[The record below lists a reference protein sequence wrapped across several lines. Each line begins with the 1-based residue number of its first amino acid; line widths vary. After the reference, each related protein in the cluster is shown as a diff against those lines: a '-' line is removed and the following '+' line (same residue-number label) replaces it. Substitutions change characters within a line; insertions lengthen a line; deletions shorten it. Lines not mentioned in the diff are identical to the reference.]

1 MSLSRRDFMKVVS
14 STAVATGLIGCGS
27 DDNES
32 VAVSFVHGVASGDP
46 TQTQVI
52 IWTRVTTA
60 ASYVD
65 VSWQVASDMEFLNVV
80 QSGIF
85 TTDTGRD
92 FTVKV
97 DVQNLNANSQYYYRF
112 MVGEMMSEV
121 GQTQTLPEDGVE
133 KASMAVVSCANY
145 PAGYFHVYR
154 EILNQH
160 EQSPFDVVLHLGDYI
175 YEYGA
180 GGYASED
187 AAALGRE
194 PSKGTEC
201 ITLDDYRKRYAQYR
215 QDADLQ
221 ALHAKLPMIA
231 VWDDHEL
238 ANDTWKNGAE
248 NHQDDEGSFIDRRA
262 AAAAAWTE
270 WLPVREN
277 TFSNML
283 IYRQFSFGNL
293 VNLMMLDTRL
303 VGRDKP
309 LDYFSL
315 SAPTME
321 AIGGLVAQSRSA
333 PTMEAIGGLVAQSR
347 SADRELLGTEQLAW
361 LMNEFNTHDA
371 KWNVLGQQVL
381 MSRMELPSSVMTAM
395 FQLFTST
402 EEKKTEALL
411 AVNTA
416 ITGYLADPSADPI
429 SLPYNL
435 DAWDGYYVEREKVYQ
450 LAKASSG
457 NFVCLAGDTHNAW
470 ASELKDV
477 SNNPIGVEFA
487 TSSVSSPG
495 LEEYLA
501 LDPVAIAQM
510 EYTLPHLVSEL
521 QWADIKQRGFMRVT
535 FTADAAQSTWYLVST
550 IKDKKYQVTTKSAS
564 TTNGTT
570 LDII

>member
-27 DDNES
+27 DDNGS

-80 QSGIF
+80 QSGVF

-112 MVGEMMSEV
+112 IVGEMMSEV
-121 GQTQTLPEDGVE
+121 GQTQTLPEDGVD

-194 PSKGTEC
+194 PSKGAEC

-315 SAPTME
+315 
-321 AIGGLVAQSRSA
+321 SA

-535 FTADAAQSTWYLVST
+535 FTTEAAQSTWYLVST
-550 IKDKKYQVTTKSAS
+550 IKDKKYQVTTESAS

>member
-32 VAVSFVHGVASGDP
+32 VAVSFEHGVASGDP

-65 VSWQVASDMEFLNVV
+65 VSWQVASDMEFSNVV
-80 QSGIF
+80 QSGVF

-333 PTMEAIGGLVAQSR
+333 
-347 SADRELLGTEQLAW
+347 DRELLGTEQLAW

-450 LAKASSG
+450 LAKASSS

>member
-80 QSGIF
+80 QSGVF

-112 MVGEMMSEV
+112 IVGEMMSEV

-315 SAPTME
+315 S
-321 AIGGLVAQSRSA
+321 V

>member
-14 STAVATGLIGCGS
+14 STAVATGVIGCGS

-32 VAVSFVHGVASGDP
+32 VAVSFEHGVASGDP

-52 IWTRVTTA
+52 IWTRVTIA

-65 VSWQVASDMEFLNVV
+65 VSWQVASDMEFSNVV
-80 QSGIF
+80 QSGVF

-333 PTMEAIGGLVAQSR
+333 
-347 SADRELLGTEQLAW
+347 DRELLGTEQLAW
-361 LMNEFNTHDA
+361 LMKEFNTHDA

>member
-32 VAVSFVHGVASGDP
+32 VAVSFEHGIASGDP

-65 VSWQVASDMEFLNVV
+65 VSWQVASDIEFSNVV
-80 QSGIF
+80 QSGVF

-315 SAPTME
+315 S
-321 AIGGLVAQSRSA
+321 V

>member
-32 VAVSFVHGVASGDP
+32 VAVSFEHGVASGDP

-65 VSWQVASDMEFLNVV
+65 VSWQVASDMEFSNVV
-80 QSGIF
+80 QSGVF

-194 PSKGTEC
+194 PSRGTEC

-315 SAPTME
+315 
-321 AIGGLVAQSRSA
+321 SA

-521 QWADIKQRGFMRVT
+521 KWADIKQRGFMRVT

-550 IKDKKYQVTTKSAS
+550 IKDKKYQVTTKSAF

>member
-80 QSGIF
+80 QSGVF

-121 GQTQTLPEDGVE
+121 GQTQTLPEDGVD

-194 PSKGTEC
+194 PSKGAEC

-315 SAPTME
+315 
-321 AIGGLVAQSRSA
+321 SA

>member
-80 QSGIF
+80 QSGVF

-112 MVGEMMSEV
+112 IVGEMMSEV
-121 GQTQTLPEDGVE
+121 GQTQTLPEDGVD

-194 PSKGTEC
+194 PSKGAEC

-315 SAPTME
+315 S
-321 AIGGLVAQSRSA
+321 V

-521 QWADIKQRGFMRVT
+521 KWADIKQRGFMRVT
-535 FTADAAQSTWYLVST
+535 FTAEAAQSTWYLVST

>member
-32 VAVSFVHGVASGDP
+32 VAVSFEHGVASGDP

-65 VSWQVASDMEFLNVV
+65 VSWQVASDMEFSNVV
-80 QSGIF
+80 QSGVF

-112 MVGEMMSEV
+112 IVGEMMSEV

-175 YEYGA
+175 YEYGT

-194 PSKGTEC
+194 PSKGAEC

-333 PTMEAIGGLVAQSR
+333 
-347 SADRELLGTEQLAW
+347 DRELLGTEQLAW
-361 LMNEFNTHDA
+361 LMKEFNTHDA

>member
-32 VAVSFVHGVASGDP
+32 VAVSFEHGVASGDP

-80 QSGIF
+80 QSGVF

-283 IYRQFSFGNL
+283 IYRQFSFGSL

-315 SAPTME
+315 
-321 AIGGLVAQSRSA
+321 SA

-457 NFVCLAGDTHNAW
+457 NLVCLAGDTHNAW

>member
-14 STAVATGLIGCGS
+14 STAIATGLIGCGS

-32 VAVSFVHGVASGDP
+32 VAVSFEHGVASGDP

-65 VSWQVASDMEFLNVV
+65 VSWQVASDMEFSNVV
-80 QSGIF
+80 QSGVF

-121 GQTQTLPEDGVE
+121 GQTQTLLEDGVE

-248 NHQDDEGSFIDRRA
+248 NHQDDEGRFIDRRA

-333 PTMEAIGGLVAQSR
+333 
-347 SADRELLGTEQLAW
+347 DRELLGTEQLAW
-361 LMNEFNTHDA
+361 LMKEFNTHDA

>member
-32 VAVSFVHGVASGDP
+32 VAVSFEHGVASGDP

-65 VSWQVASDMEFLNVV
+65 VSWQVASDMEFSNVV
-80 QSGIF
+80 QSGVF

-175 YEYGA
+175 YEYGV

-315 SAPTME
+315 
-321 AIGGLVAQSRSA
+321 SA

>member
-80 QSGIF
+80 QSGVF

-112 MVGEMMSEV
+112 IVGEMMSEV

-175 YEYGA
+175 YEYGT

-194 PSKGTEC
+194 PSKGAEC

-315 SAPTME
+315 
-321 AIGGLVAQSRSA
+321 SA

-550 IKDKKYQVTTKSAS
+550 IKDKKCQVRTKSAS

>member
-32 VAVSFVHGVASGDP
+32 VAVSFEHGVASGDP

-65 VSWQVASDMEFLNVV
+65 VSWQVASDMEFSNVV
-80 QSGIF
+80 QSGVF

-112 MVGEMMSEV
+112 IVGEMMSEV

-333 PTMEAIGGLVAQSR
+333 
-347 SADRELLGTEQLAW
+347 DRELLGTEQLAW

-535 FTADAAQSTWYLVST
+535 FTAEAAQSTWYLVST

>member
-32 VAVSFVHGVASGDP
+32 VAVSFAHGVASGDP
-46 TQTQVI
+46 TQAQVI

-65 VSWQVASDMEFLNVV
+65 VSWQVASDMEFSNVV
-80 QSGIF
+80 QSGVF

-333 PTMEAIGGLVAQSR
+333 
-347 SADRELLGTEQLAW
+347 DRELLGTEQLAW

-501 LDPVAIAQM
+501 LNPVAIAQM

-521 QWADIKQRGFMRVT
+521 KWADIKQRGFMRVT

>member
-32 VAVSFVHGVASGDP
+32 VAVSFEHGVASGDP

-65 VSWQVASDMEFLNVV
+65 VTWQVASDVEFSNVV
-80 QSGIF
+80 QSGVF

-194 PSKGTEC
+194 PSKGAEC

-333 PTMEAIGGLVAQSR
+333 
-347 SADRELLGTEQLAW
+347 DRELLGTEQLAW
-361 LMNEFNTHDA
+361 LMKEFNTHDA

-521 QWADIKQRGFMRVT
+521 KWADIKQRGFMRVT

-550 IKDKKYQVTTKSAS
+550 IKDKKYQVRTKSAS

>member
-32 VAVSFVHGVASGDP
+32 VAVSFEHGVASGDP

-52 IWTRVTTA
+52 IWTRVTTT

-65 VSWQVASDMEFLNVV
+65 VSWQVASDMEFSNVV
-80 QSGIF
+80 QSGVF

-112 MVGEMMSEV
+112 IVGEMMSEV

-315 SAPTME
+315 N
-321 AIGGLVAQSRSA
+321 A

>member
-32 VAVSFVHGVASGDP
+32 VAVSFEHGVASGDP

-65 VSWQVASDMEFLNVV
+65 VSWQVASDIEFLNVV
-80 QSGIF
+80 QSGVF

-175 YEYGA
+175 YEYGT

-315 SAPTME
+315 
-321 AIGGLVAQSRSA
+321 SA

-521 QWADIKQRGFMRVT
+521 QWVDIKQRGFMRVT

>member
-32 VAVSFVHGVASGDP
+32 VAVSFEHGVASGDP

-65 VSWQVASDMEFLNVV
+65 VTWQVASDMEFSNVV
-80 QSGIF
+80 QSGVF

-321 AIGGLVAQSRSA
+321 AIGGLVAQSRN
-333 PTMEAIGGLVAQSR
+333 
-347 SADRELLGTEQLAW
+347 ADRELLGTEQLAW
-361 LMNEFNTHDA
+361 LMKEFNTHDA

-416 ITGYLADPSADPI
+416 ITGYLADPSADPL

-550 IKDKKYQVTTKSAS
+550 IKDKKYQVRTKSAS

>member
-32 VAVSFVHGVASGDP
+32 VAVSFEHGVASGDP

-52 IWTRVTTA
+52 IWTRVTTT

-80 QSGIF
+80 QSGVF

-112 MVGEMMSEV
+112 IVGEMMSEV

-175 YEYGA
+175 YEYGT

-194 PSKGTEC
+194 PSKGAEC

-333 PTMEAIGGLVAQSR
+333 
-347 SADRELLGTEQLAW
+347 DRELLGTEQLAW
-361 LMNEFNTHDA
+361 LMKEFNTHDA

>member
-1 MSLSRRDFMKVVS
+1 MSLSRRDFIKAVS
-14 STAVATGLIGCGS
+14 SGAVATTLTACGS
-27 DDNES
+27 DDS
-32 VAVSFVHGVASGDP
+32 DATPTGSFEYGVASGDP

-65 VSWQVASDMEFLNVV
+65 VTWQVSRSEDFSTVE
-80 QSGIF
+80 QSGTF
-85 TTDTGRD
+85 TTDTSRD

-97 DVQNLNANSQYYYRF
+97 DVQNLNPSTQYYYRF
-112 MVGEMMSEV
+112 MVGETTSIV
-121 GQTQTLPEDGVE
+121 GMTQTLPEGSVD

-145 PAGYFHVYR
+145 PVGYFNVYK
-154 EILNQH
+154 EILKQH
-160 EQSPFDVVLHLGDYI
+160 QTESFDVVLHLGDYI

-187 AAALGRE
+187 AARLGRE

-215 QDADLQ
+215 QDQDLQ
-221 ALHAKLPMIA
+221 ALHAALPMIA

-238 ANDTWKNGAE
+238 ANDAWKNGAE
-248 NHQDDEGSFIDRRA
+248 NHQDNEGSFVDRRA

-283 IYRQFSFGNL
+283 IYRQFSFGDL
-293 VNLMMLDTRL
+293 INLMMLDTRL
-303 VGRDKP
+303 VGRDQP

-315 SAPTME
+315 SAPTMD
-321 AIGGLVAQSRSA
+321 
-333 PTMEAIGGLVAQSR
+333 AIGGLVAQSR

-361 LMNEFNTHDA
+361 LMNAFNSQDA

-381 MSRMELPSSVMTAM
+381 MSRMELPSSVMLAM
-395 FQLFTST
+395 FQLFNATD
-402 EEKKTEALL
+402 EQKMDALL
-411 AVNTA
+411 AVNSA
-416 ITGYLADPSADPI
+416 ISNYLADPSSDTI
-429 SLPYNL
+429 KLPYNL
-435 DAWDGYYVEREKVYQ
+435 DAWDGYYVERERVYEI
-450 LAKASSG
+450 AKASEG
-457 NFVCLAGDTHNAW
+457 HFVCLAGDTHNAW
-470 ASELKDV
+470 TSELKDV
-477 SNNPIGVEFA
+477 SNNPVGVEFA

-501 LDPVAIAQM
+501 LEPVAIAQM

-521 QWADIKQRGFMRVT
+521 QWTDIKQRGFMRVT
-535 FTADAAQSTWYLVST
+535 FTPEKAQSTWYMLSSV
-550 IKDKKYQVTTKSAS
+550 KDKNYQVTTKMAS
-564 TTNGTT
+564 TTDGVT
-570 LDII
+570 LALE

>member
-32 VAVSFVHGVASGDP
+32 VAVSFEHGVASGDP

-65 VSWQVASDMEFLNVV
+65 VSWQVASDMEFSNVV
-80 QSGIF
+80 QSGVF

-112 MVGEMMSEV
+112 IVGEMMSEV

-194 PSKGTEC
+194 PSKGAEC

-283 IYRQFSFGNL
+283 IYRQFSFGSL

-321 AIGGLVAQSRSA
+321 AIGGLV
-333 PTMEAIGGLVAQSR
+333 VQSR

-361 LMNEFNTHDA
+361 LMKEFNTHDA

-521 QWADIKQRGFMRVT
+521 KWADIKQRGFMRVT
-535 FTADAAQSTWYLVST
+535 FTAEAAQSTWYLVST

>member
-1 MSLSRRDFMKVVS
+1 MSLSRRDFIKAVS
-14 STAVATGLIGCGS
+14 SGAVATTLTACGS
-27 DDNES
+27 DDS
-32 VAVSFVHGVASGDP
+32 DATPTGSFEYGVASGDP

-65 VSWQVASDMEFLNVV
+65 VTWQVSRSEDFSTVE
-80 QSGIF
+80 QSGTF
-85 TTDTGRD
+85 TTDTSRD

-97 DVQNLNANSQYYYRF
+97 DVQNLNPSTQYYYRF
-112 MVGEMMSEV
+112 MVGETTSIV
-121 GQTQTLPEDGVE
+121 GMTQTLPEGTVD

-145 PAGYFHVYR
+145 PAGYFNVYK
-154 EILNQH
+154 EILKQH
-160 EQSPFDVVLHLGDYI
+160 QTESFDVVLHLGDYI

-187 AAALGRE
+187 AARLGRE

-215 QDADLQ
+215 QDQDLQ
-221 ALHAKLPMIA
+221 ALHAALPMIA

-238 ANDTWKNGAE
+238 ANDAWKNGAE
-248 NHQDDEGSFIDRRA
+248 NHQDNEGSFVDRRA

-283 IYRQFSFGNL
+283 IYRQFSFGDL
-293 VNLMMLDTRL
+293 INLMMLDTRL
-303 VGRDKP
+303 VGRDQP

-315 SAPTME
+315 NAPTMD
-321 AIGGLVAQSRSA
+321 
-333 PTMEAIGGLVAQSR
+333 AIGGLVAQSR

-361 LMNEFNTHDA
+361 LMNAFNSQDA

-381 MSRMELPSSVMTAM
+381 MSRMELPSSVMLAM
-395 FQLFTST
+395 FQLFNATD
-402 EEKKTEALL
+402 EQKMDALL
-411 AVNTA
+411 AVNSA
-416 ITGYLADPSADPI
+416 ISNYLADPSSDTI
-429 SLPYNL
+429 KLPYNL
-435 DAWDGYYVEREKVYQ
+435 DAWDGYYVERERVYEI
-450 LAKASSG
+450 AKASEG
-457 NFVCLAGDTHNAW
+457 HFVCLAGDTHNAW
-470 ASELKDV
+470 TSELKDV
-477 SNNPIGVEFA
+477 SNNPVGVEFA

-501 LDPVAIAQM
+501 LEPVAIAQM

-521 QWADIKQRGFMRVT
+521 QWTDIKQRGFMRVT
-535 FTADAAQSTWYLVST
+535 FTPEKAQSTWYMLSSV
-550 IKDKKYQVTTKSAS
+550 KDKNYQVTTKMAS
-564 TTNGTT
+564 TTDGVT
-570 LDII
+570 LALE

>member
-32 VAVSFVHGVASGDP
+32 VAVSFEHGVASGDP

-65 VSWQVASDMEFLNVV
+65 VSWQVASDIEFLNVV
-80 QSGIF
+80 QSGVF

-333 PTMEAIGGLVAQSR
+333 
-347 SADRELLGTEQLAW
+347 DRELLGTEQLAW

-535 FTADAAQSTWYLVST
+535 FTADAAKSTWYLVST
-550 IKDKKYQVTTKSAS
+550 IKDKKYQVRTKSAS

>member
-32 VAVSFVHGVASGDP
+32 VAVSFEHGVASGDP

-65 VSWQVASDMEFLNVV
+65 VSWQVASDMEFSNVV
-80 QSGIF
+80 QSGVF

-333 PTMEAIGGLVAQSR
+333 
-347 SADRELLGTEQLAW
+347 DRELLGTEQLAW

>member
-1 MSLSRRDFMKVVS
+1 MSLSRRDFIKAVS
-14 STAVATGLIGCGS
+14 SGAVVTTLTACGS
-27 DDNES
+27 DDS
-32 VAVSFVHGVASGDP
+32 DATPTGSFEYGVASGDP

-65 VSWQVASDMEFLNVV
+65 VTWQVSRSEDFSTVE
-80 QSGIF
+80 QSGTF
-85 TTDTGRD
+85 TTDTSRD

-97 DVQNLNANSQYYYRF
+97 DVQNLNPSTQYYYRF
-112 MVGEMMSEV
+112 MVGETTSIV
-121 GQTQTLPEDGVE
+121 GMTQTLPEGSVD

-145 PAGYFHVYR
+145 PAGYFNVYK
-154 EILNQH
+154 EILKQH
-160 EQSPFDVVLHLGDYI
+160 QTESFDVVLHLGDYI

-187 AAALGRE
+187 AARLGRE

-215 QDADLQ
+215 QDQDLQ
-221 ALHAKLPMIA
+221 ALHAALPMIA

-238 ANDTWKNGAE
+238 ANDAWKNGAE
-248 NHQDDEGSFIDRRA
+248 NHQNNEGSFVDRRA

-283 IYRQFSFGNL
+283 IYRQFSFGDL
-293 VNLMMLDTRL
+293 INLMMLDTRL
-303 VGRDKP
+303 VGRDQP

-315 SAPTME
+315 NAPTMD
-321 AIGGLVAQSRSA
+321 
-333 PTMEAIGGLVAQSR
+333 AIGGLVAQSR

-361 LMNEFNTHDA
+361 LMNAFNSQDA

-381 MSRMELPSSVMTAM
+381 MSRMELPSSVMLAM
-395 FQLFTST
+395 FQLFNATD
-402 EEKKTEALL
+402 EQKMDALL
-411 AVNTA
+411 AVNSA
-416 ITGYLADPSADPI
+416 ISNYLADPSSDTI
-429 SLPYNL
+429 KLPYNL
-435 DAWDGYYVEREKVYQ
+435 DAWDGYYVERERVYEI
-450 LAKASSG
+450 AKASEG
-457 NFVCLAGDTHNAW
+457 HFVCLAGDTHNAW
-470 ASELKDV
+470 TSELKDV
-477 SNNPIGVEFA
+477 SNNPVGVEFA

-501 LDPVAIAQM
+501 LEPVAIAQM

-521 QWADIKQRGFMRVT
+521 QWTDIKQRGFMRVT
-535 FTADAAQSTWYLVST
+535 FTPEKAQSTWYMLSSV
-550 IKDKKYQVTTKSAS
+550 KDKNYQVTKKMAS
-564 TTNGTT
+564 TTDGVT
-570 LDII
+570 LALE

>member
-32 VAVSFVHGVASGDP
+32 VAVSFEHGVASGDP

-65 VSWQVASDMEFLNVV
+65 VSWQVASDIEFLNVV
-80 QSGIF
+80 QSGVF

-248 NHQDDEGSFIDRRA
+248 NHQDDEGRFIDRRA

-277 TFSNML
+277 TISNML

-333 PTMEAIGGLVAQSR
+333 
-347 SADRELLGTEQLAW
+347 DRELLGTEQLAW
-361 LMNEFNTHDA
+361 LMKEFNTHDA

-550 IKDKKYQVTTKSAS
+550 IKDKKYQVRTKSAS

>member
-32 VAVSFVHGVASGDP
+32 VAVSFEHGVASGDP

-65 VSWQVASDMEFLNVV
+65 VTWQVASDVEFSNVV
-80 QSGIF
+80 QSGVF

-175 YEYGA
+175 YEYGT

-215 QDADLQ
+215 LDADLQ

-315 SAPTME
+315 N
-321 AIGGLVAQSRSA
+321 A

>member
-14 STAVATGLIGCGS
+14 STAVATGLIGCGN

-32 VAVSFVHGVASGDP
+32 VAVSFEHGVASGDP

-65 VSWQVASDMEFLNVV
+65 VSWQVASDMEFSNVV
-80 QSGIF
+80 QSGVF

-121 GQTQTLPEDGVE
+121 GQTQTLPEDSVE

-215 QDADLQ
+215 QDTDLQ

-315 SAPTME
+315 
-321 AIGGLVAQSRSA
+321 SA

>member
-32 VAVSFVHGVASGDP
+32 VAVSFEHGVASGDP

-80 QSGIF
+80 QSGVF

-333 PTMEAIGGLVAQSR
+333 
-347 SADRELLGTEQLAW
+347 DRELLGTEQLAW

-521 QWADIKQRGFMRVT
+521 KWADIKQRGFMRVT
-535 FTADAAQSTWYLVST
+535 FTAEAAQSTWYLVST

>member
-1 MSLSRRDFMKVVS
+1 MSLSRRDFIKAVS
-14 STAVATGLIGCGS
+14 SGAVATTLTACGS
-27 DDNES
+27 DDS
-32 VAVSFVHGVASGDP
+32 DATPTGSFEYGVASGDP

-65 VSWQVASDMEFLNVV
+65 VTWQVSRSEDFSTVE
-80 QSGIF
+80 QSGTF
-85 TTDTGRD
+85 TTDTSRD

-97 DVQNLNANSQYYYRF
+97 DVQNLNPSTQYYYRF
-112 MVGEMMSEV
+112 MVGETTSIV
-121 GQTQTLPEDGVE
+121 GMTQTLPEGSVD

-145 PAGYFHVYR
+145 PAGYFNVYK
-154 EILNQH
+154 EILKQH
-160 EQSPFDVVLHLGDYI
+160 QTESFDVVLHLGDYI

-187 AAALGRE
+187 ASRLGRE

-215 QDADLQ
+215 QDQDLQ
-221 ALHAKLPMIA
+221 ALHAALPMIA

-238 ANDTWKNGAE
+238 ANDAWKNGAE
-248 NHQDDEGSFIDRRA
+248 NHQDNEGSFVDRRA

-283 IYRQFSFGNL
+283 IYRQFSFGDL
-293 VNLMMLDTRL
+293 INLMMLDTRL
-303 VGRDKP
+303 VGRDQP

-315 SAPTME
+315 NAPTMD
-321 AIGGLVAQSRSA
+321 
-333 PTMEAIGGLVAQSR
+333 AIGGLVAQSR

-361 LMNEFNTHDA
+361 LMNAFNSQDA

-381 MSRMELPSSVMTAM
+381 MSRMELPSSVMLAM
-395 FQLFTST
+395 FQLFNATD
-402 EEKKTEALL
+402 EQKMDALL
-411 AVNTA
+411 AVNSA
-416 ITGYLADPSADPI
+416 ISNYLADPSSDTI
-429 SLPYNL
+429 KLPYNL
-435 DAWDGYYVEREKVYQ
+435 DAWDGYYVERERVYEI
-450 LAKASSG
+450 AKASEG
-457 NFVCLAGDTHNAW
+457 HFVCLAGDTHNAW
-470 ASELKDV
+470 TSELKDV
-477 SNNPIGVEFA
+477 SNNPVGVEFA

-501 LDPVAIAQM
+501 LEPVAIAQM

-521 QWADIKQRGFMRVT
+521 QWTDIKQRGFMRVT
-535 FTADAAQSTWYLVST
+535 FTPEKAQSTWYMLSSV
-550 IKDKKYQVTTKSAS
+550 KDKNYQVTTKMAS
-564 TTNGTT
+564 TTDGVT
-570 LDII
+570 LALE

>member
-32 VAVSFVHGVASGDP
+32 VAVSFEHGVASGDP

-65 VSWQVASDMEFLNVV
+65 VSWQVASDMEFSNVV
-80 QSGIF
+80 QSGVF

-112 MVGEMMSEV
+112 IVGEMMSEV

-154 EILNQH
+154 EMLNQH

-194 PSKGTEC
+194 PSKGAEC

-315 SAPTME
+315 
-321 AIGGLVAQSRSA
+321 SA

>member
-32 VAVSFVHGVASGDP
+32 VAVSFEHGVASGDP

-52 IWTRVTTA
+52 IWTRVTTT

-65 VSWQVASDMEFLNVV
+65 VSWQVASDMEFSNVV
-80 QSGIF
+80 QSGVF

-315 SAPTME
+315 S
-321 AIGGLVAQSRSA
+321 V

>member
-32 VAVSFVHGVASGDP
+32 VAVSFEHGVASGDP

-65 VSWQVASDMEFLNVV
+65 VSWQVASDVEFSNVV
-80 QSGIF
+80 QSGVF

-112 MVGEMMSEV
+112 IVGEMMSEV

-175 YEYGA
+175 YEYGT

-194 PSKGTEC
+194 PSKGAEC

-221 ALHAKLPMIA
+221 ALHAKLPMIV

-315 SAPTME
+315 
-321 AIGGLVAQSRSA
+321 SA

>member
-1 MSLSRRDFMKVVS
+1 MSLSRRDFIKAVS
-14 STAVATGLIGCGS
+14 SGAVATTLTACGS
-27 DDNES
+27 DDS
-32 VAVSFVHGVASGDP
+32 DATPTGSFEYGVASGDP

-65 VSWQVASDMEFLNVV
+65 VTWQVSRSEDFSTVE
-80 QSGIF
+80 QSGTF
-85 TTDTGRD
+85 TTDTSRD

-97 DVQNLNANSQYYYRF
+97 DVQNLNPSTQYYYRF
-112 MVGEMMSEV
+112 MVGETTSIV
-121 GQTQTLPEDGVE
+121 GMTQTLPEGSVD

-145 PAGYFHVYR
+145 PAGYFNVYK
-154 EILNQH
+154 EILKQH
-160 EQSPFDVVLHLGDYI
+160 QTESFDVVLHLGDYI

-187 AAALGRE
+187 AARLGRE

-215 QDADLQ
+215 QDQDLQ
-221 ALHAKLPMIA
+221 ALHAALPMIA

-238 ANDTWKNGAE
+238 ANDAWKNGAE
-248 NHQDDEGSFIDRRA
+248 NHQDNEGSFVDRRA

-283 IYRQFSFGNL
+283 IYRQFSFGDL
-293 VNLMMLDTRL
+293 INLMMLDTRL
-303 VGRDKP
+303 VGRDQP

-315 SAPTME
+315 NAPTMD
-321 AIGGLVAQSRSA
+321 
-333 PTMEAIGGLVAQSR
+333 AIGGLVAQSR

-361 LMNEFNTHDA
+361 LMNAFNSQDA

-381 MSRMELPSSVMTAM
+381 MSRMELPSSVMLAM
-395 FQLFTST
+395 FQLFNATD
-402 EEKKTEALL
+402 EQKMDALL
-411 AVNTA
+411 AVNSA
-416 ITGYLADPSADPI
+416 ISNYLADPSSDTI
-429 SLPYNL
+429 KLPYNL
-435 DAWDGYYVEREKVYQ
+435 DAWDGYYVERERVYEI
-450 LAKASSG
+450 AKASEG
-457 NFVCLAGDTHNAW
+457 HFVCLAGDTHNAW
-470 ASELKDV
+470 TSELKDV
-477 SNNPIGVEFA
+477 SNNPVGVEFA

-501 LDPVAIAQM
+501 LEPVAIAQM

-521 QWADIKQRGFMRVT
+521 QWTDIKQRGFMRVT
-535 FTADAAQSTWYLVST
+535 FTPEKAQSTWYMLSSV
-550 IKDKKYQVTTKSAS
+550 KDKNYQVTTKVAS
-564 TTNGTT
+564 TTDGIT
-570 LDII
+570 LALE